1 MAGIFYPSDDLS
13 FSEIFTSYSQ
23 SRHSNSYAKENNLY
37 KLEESEG
44 KGKLRKIE
52 AKPKAKW

>member
-52 AKPKAKW
+52 AKPKAK